1 MKTMRKL
8 IIIVTAAV
16 FAISCTSDLEDL
28 NENIKDPS
36 TVSGESLFVT
46 AQKRLADQMTTP
58 NVNLNNNR
66 LWVQHWQETTYP
78 DESNYDQV
86 TRSIPDN
93 HWRIMYRDVLN
104 NLKEANRIIGET
116 NSDITNAQKPNKLAI
131 TEILSVYAYSN
142 LVETYGD
149 IPYQEA
155 LDIDN
160 LLPKYDDAK
169 TIYIDLIDRL
179 NTALT
184 SLNSERGFDVADD
197 MIYGG
202 DVESWRKFA
211 NSLKLRMGM
220 VLADDDLTVSREVVE
235 SAYADGVFQ
244 SIADDASYMY
254 SSSAPNNNPVN
265 DNLVLSGR
273 NDYVAGKTI
282 IDIMN
287 DLADPRRA
295 DYFDPNQN
303 ENIGTVASVTESG
316 NDAVITFSEA
326 LTVTPIVGN
335 NVYVESGDPDIPTL
349 LGTITAVGANSI
361 DITYVNELPEVDDV
375 VFYAIYMGAVIGEQ
389 SRYADFTHANR
400 TLVNP
405 ILPGTILSYVE
416 VKFLLAEAAARNY
429 SVGTPQEHYEDGIRA
444 SFEYWGSTGVNDYLA
459 KPEVDYDQAVAS
471 SSASTPWKEVIGTQA
486 WLALYNRSFAPY
498 LSVRRLDYPILAE
511 PVKKKS
517 GYPVRYTYPVTE
529 QNLNSSNYNAAAG
542 AIGGDVPETLLF
554 WDKEYTFGF

>member
-405 ILPGTILSYVE
+405 TLPGTILSYVE

>member
-86 TRSIPDN
+86 TRSIPDH

-169 TIYIDLIDRL
+169 TIYID
-179 NTALT
+179 
-184 SLNSERGFDVADD
+184 
-197 MIYGG
+197 
-202 DVESWRKFA
+202 
-211 NSLKLRMGM
+211 
-220 VLADDDLTVSREVVE
+220 
-235 SAYADGVFQ
+235 
-244 SIADDASYMY
+244 
-254 SSSAPNNNPVN
+254 
-265 DNLVLSGR
+265 
-273 NDYVAGKTI
+273 
-282 IDIMN
+282 
-287 DLADPRRA
+287 
-295 DYFDPNQN
+295 
-303 ENIGTVASVTESG
+303 
-316 NDAVITFSEA
+316 
-326 LTVTPIVGN
+326 
-335 NVYVESGDPDIPTL
+335 
-349 LGTITAVGANSI
+349 
-361 DITYVNELPEVDDV
+361 
-375 VFYAIYMGAVIGEQ
+375 
-389 SRYADFTHANR
+389 
-400 TLVNP
+400 
-405 ILPGTILSYVE
+405 
-416 VKFLLAEAAARNY
+416 
-429 SVGTPQEHYEDGIRA
+429 
-444 SFEYWGSTGVNDYLA
+444 
-459 KPEVDYDQAVAS
+459 
-471 SSASTPWKEVIGTQA
+471 
-486 WLALYNRSFAPY
+486 
-498 LSVRRLDYPILAE
+498 
-511 PVKKKS
+511 
-517 GYPVRYTYPVTE
+517 
-529 QNLNSSNYNAAAG
+529 
-542 AIGGDVPETLLF
+542 
-554 WDKEYTFGF
+554 

>member
-1 MKTMRKL
+1 MDLMLKYNFNMKTMRKL

-211 NSLKLRMGM
+211 
-220 VLADDDLTVSREVVE
+220 
-235 SAYADGVFQ
+235 
-244 SIADDASYMY
+244 
-254 SSSAPNNNPVN
+254 
-265 DNLVLSGR
+265 
-273 NDYVAGKTI
+273 
-282 IDIMN
+282 
-287 DLADPRRA
+287 
-295 DYFDPNQN
+295 
-303 ENIGTVASVTESG
+303 
-316 NDAVITFSEA
+316 
-326 LTVTPIVGN
+326 
-335 NVYVESGDPDIPTL
+335 
-349 LGTITAVGANSI
+349 
-361 DITYVNELPEVDDV
+361 
-375 VFYAIYMGAVIGEQ
+375 
-389 SRYADFTHANR
+389 
-400 TLVNP
+400 
-405 ILPGTILSYVE
+405 
-416 VKFLLAEAAARNY
+416 
-429 SVGTPQEHYEDGIRA
+429 
-444 SFEYWGSTGVNDYLA
+444 
-459 KPEVDYDQAVAS
+459 
-471 SSASTPWKEVIGTQA
+471 
-486 WLALYNRSFAPY
+486 
-498 LSVRRLDYPILAE
+498 
-511 PVKKKS
+511 
-517 GYPVRYTYPVTE
+517 
-529 QNLNSSNYNAAAG
+529 
-542 AIGGDVPETLLF
+542 
-554 WDKEYTFGF
+554 